1 MLTGN
6 VIYCKLLLNGSL
18 DDLPIIRAS
27 MGADMDELKVWAA
40 LAMCLVGLVSAAWF
54 FYKGWME
61 ERENGKTD

>member
-1 MLTGN
+1 
-6 VIYCKLLLNGSL
+6 
-18 DDLPIIRAS
+18 

-61 ERENGKTD
+61 EKRNGKTD